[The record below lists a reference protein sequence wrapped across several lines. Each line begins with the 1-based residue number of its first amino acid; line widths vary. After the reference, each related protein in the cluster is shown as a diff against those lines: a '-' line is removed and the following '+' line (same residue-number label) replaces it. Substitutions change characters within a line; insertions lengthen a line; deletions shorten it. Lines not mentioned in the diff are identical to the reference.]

1 MNRPS
6 FQFYPADFMRDVD
19 DLSPAAR
26 GAWISLLCKMHW
38 SRPRGQYRS
47 DMKGLARI
55 MGTTAD
61 HAEALIREIKQREVC
76 DLVYHEDATVTVTNR
91 RMSREEKERESTRC
105 RVEEYRKR
113 KSNEKVTPPSSS
125 SSSSSEQNTLSGSSP
140 DPPPLNGKKEAVE
153 VLDFLN
159 QKANRH
165 YRPSETNLKFIQARL
180 RSGATVAQCK
190 QVIALKARKWLL
202 DPKMSEYLRPA
213 TLFNATKF
221 EQYIGELLIHVDDS
235 LS

>member
-1 MNRPS
+1 MKRPS

-61 HAEALIREIKQREVC
+61 HAEALIREITQREVC

-91 RMSREEKERESTRC
+91 RMSREEKERESTRL
-105 RVEEYRKR
+105 RVDNYRKR
-113 KSNEKVTPPSSS
+113 KCNAKVTSYSSS
-125 SSSSSEQNTLSGSSP
+125 SSSSSVTKTPPTPPSQAGGRASPESEDQKRVGVEVEEQKP
-140 DPPPLNGKKEAVE
+140 DPPAALAAWETVLKSFGDMRILPTLDGVIKRT
-153 VLDFLN
+153 LDFMGGHDEVRYAYKDKPEVIRG
-159 QKANRH
+159 QFMQY
-165 YRPSETNLKFIQARL
+165 YRGFRE
-180 RSGATVAQCK
+180 GA
-190 QVIALKARKWLL
+190 
-202 DPKMSEYLRPA
+202 
-213 TLFNATKF
+213 
-221 EQYIGELLIHVDDS
+221 
-235 LS
+235 